1 MKKLLLTFFCI
12 GAIAA
17 TNAQIETPQPS
28 PLTKVEQKVG
38 LTDVTLEY
46 SRPGVKGR
54 TVFGNLVPFNKLWR
68 TGANENSKVT
78 FSDDV
83 KIAGQDVKA
92 GSYAIFAT
100 PTSKNWEVSFYS
112 DTNNWGTPKN
122 WDASKVAA
130 KTTVAVKKT
139 SSLVESFT
147 ISIGHLK
154 NDSAVLNILWENTSI
169 AIPFLVP
176 TDKNAVASIEK
187 VMSGASAGDYFSAA
201 RYYLEGNKDMS
212 KAKTWI
218 DKAVEMTNDKPR
230 YWYLRQQSL
239 IYAKMGS
246 KKEAIS
252 IAKNSMK
259 LAEKAGNTDYVKMNK
274 DSVNEWTK

>member
-1 MKKLLLTFFCI
+1 MKKILLTILCL
-12 GAIAA
+12 GAIGFS
-17 TNAQIETPQPS
+17 NAQIKTPQPS
-28 PLTKVEQKVG
+28 PFTKIEQKVG

-54 TVFGNLVPFNKLWR
+54 TVFGDLVPFNKLWR
-68 TGANENSKVT
+68 TGANKNSIIT

-83 KIAGQDVKA
+83 KIAGNDVKA
-92 GSYAIFAT
+92 GSYSIFVK
-100 PTSKNWEVSFYS
+100 PTAAKWEVSFYN
-112 DTNNWGTPKN
+112 DTNNWGTPEK
-122 WDASKVAA
+122 WDDSKVVA
-130 KTTVAVKKT
+130 KTSVDVKKT
-139 SSLVESFT
+139 TELVESFT
-147 ISIGHLK
+147 MAINHLK
-154 NDSAVLNILWENTSI
+154 NDSAVMNIVWENSSV
-169 AIPFLVP
+169 AVPFSVP

-187 VMSGASAGDYFSAA
+187 AMAGASAGDYFSAA
-201 RYYLEGNKDMS
+201 RYYLEGDKDMD
-212 KAKTWI
+212 KAKSWI

-259 LAEKAGNTDYVKMNK
+259 LAEKAGNDDYVKMNK
-274 DSVNEWTK
+274 DSVNEWSK